1 VPALQA
7 SQALWIAGIQQLAA
21 VPPVAFL
28 PRHER
33 AHCITYESER
43 NRQRGLRTITR
54 RSEECS
60 WVYLESEE
68 RAAHLSARSA
78 KRTPVPT
85 SLLHKDTQP
94 GE

>member
-7 SQALWIAGIQQLAA
+7 GQAFWIAGIQQLPA

-33 AHCITYESER
+33 AHCVTCESER
-43 NRQRGLRTITR
+43 NRQRDLCTITR
-54 RSEECS
+54 HCAECTG
-60 WVYLESEE
+60 VYLETEE

-85 SLLHKDTQP
+85 SLLHKDIRP